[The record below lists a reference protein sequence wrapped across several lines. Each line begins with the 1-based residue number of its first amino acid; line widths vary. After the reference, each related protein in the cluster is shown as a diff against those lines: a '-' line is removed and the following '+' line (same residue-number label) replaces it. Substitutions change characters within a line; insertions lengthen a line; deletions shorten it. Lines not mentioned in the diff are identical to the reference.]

1 MMTDELYIKTDE
13 QLDAFCTQIK
23 NSPYIAIDTEF
34 MREKTYYPQLCLIQI
49 ATEDHIACIDPLVI
63 KDLKPLWA
71 ILYDENIIKIF
82 HAARQDLELI
92 YNLTQNIPK
101 PIFDTQIAATLL
113 GLGDQI
119 GYATLVK
126 SMLNIDL
133 DKSQTRTDWSQRP
146 LDKEQIKYAAND
158 VKYLVKCYG
167 LVRSQLND
175 KNRLDWLDKDFEQ
188 LSNSNLYDVDVQQTW
203 MKVSGKQKLKGNALG
218 VLRTL
223 SAWRE
228 KTAQE
233 KDLPKK
239 WVMKDDI
246 LIGLAMKRP
255 KNTVQ
260 LAKIRGLT
268 TDTISRNGNTILNL
282 INETE
287 HQTPERLNTPGKL
300 NQEQDALIDSLM
312 AVMRFRAS
320 QENISPAMIA
330 NRKDLEQLLIEQNN
344 TELAITQGWRKA
356 VAGDSIVDF
365 LNGKIQL
372 IVKDGKLT
380 IAN

>member
-1 MMTDELYIKTDE
+1 MTDELYIKTNE
-13 QLDAFCTQIK
+13 QLDEFCKQIK

-34 MREKTYYPQLCLIQI
+34 MREKTYYPQLCLIQV
-49 ATEDHIACIDPLVI
+49 ATQDHTACIDPLAI
-63 KDLKPLWA
+63 KELQPLWD
-71 ILYDENIIKIF
+71 IFYDENTIKIF

-119 GYATLVK
+119 SYATLVK

-146 LDKEQIKYAAND
+146 LDKDQIKYAAND
-158 VKYLVKCYG
+158 VRYLVKCYS
-167 LVRSQLND
+167 LVKNQLSD
-175 KNRLDWLDKDFEQ
+175 KNRLDWLNKDFEQ
-188 LSNSNLYDVDVQQTW
+188 LSDTHLYNVDLQQTW
-203 MKVSGKQKLKGNALG
+203 LKVSGKQKLKGNALG
-218 VLRTL
+218 VLQTL
-223 SAWRE
+223 TAWRE
-228 KTAQE
+228 QTAQE
-233 KDLPKK
+233 KNLPKK

-255 KNTVQ
+255 QNKAQ

-268 TDTISRNGNTILNL
+268 NDTISKIGNTILNL

-287 HQTPERLNTPGKL
+287 HKTPERLNIPGKL
-300 NQEQDALIDSLM
+300 SQEQDALIDSLM

-330 NRKDLEQLLIEQNN
+330 NRKDLEQLLLEQNN

-356 VAGDSIVDF
+356 VAGDSIIDF
-365 LNGKIQL
+365 LKGEIQLTVKNGKL
-372 IVKDGKLT
+372 AIV
-380 IAN
+380 N